1 MTIRKAISVSG
12 KPSPASEVLTVATKG
27 NVTEPG
33 EHRVFEY
40 GSYRI
45 KWGAVKLIRGAILAD
60 RLDVGA
66 SADLFLTLIE
76 VYSKSLLVNASLNIS
91 ITS

>member
-1 MTIRKAISVSG
+1 M
-12 KPSPASEVLTVATKG
+12 E
-27 NVTEPG
+27 VTESNGVP
-33 EHRVFEY
+33 
-40 GSYRI
+40 
-45 KWGAVKLIRGAILAD
+45 VKLIRGALAD

>member
-1 MTIRKAISVSG
+1 M
-12 KPSPASEVLTVATKG
+12 E
-27 NVTEPG
+27 VTESNGVP
-33 EHRVFEY
+33 
-40 GSYRI
+40 
-45 KWGAVKLIRGAILAD
+45 VKLIRGAILAD